1 VNVSSGP
8 ANSGQNE
15 ARLASLVEA
24 ITDLKQRRTAI
35 RQRRHIN
42 GLAIAYGKRD
52 NLTLT
57 LPGQLEFSDD
67 PIVRE
72 VLDAKAAFL
81 NAHAERE
88 AISSTVPIPRATIEK
103 RLRHLMK
110 SLTSNT
116 GVDGVKPIDVER
128 AAFAEFFEIQALHRR
143 VGSLEAANAAMIT
156 ARERLQQ
163 GLAALNKH
171 NRSAHREEQGIQ
183 RRLDEAFSAARAM
196 RREVARSNSPSRPT
210 VSVAASESLMER
222 FRAGQPISMDEMHAM
237 LEHSSLFKDPD
248 PTDLTEPTEA

>member
-1 VNVSSGP
+1 MNGSSGP
-8 ANSGQNE
+8 TNLGHNE
-15 ARLASLVEA
+15 AQLASLVKA
-24 ITDLKQRRTAI
+24 ITDLKQQRTAV

-42 GLAIAYGKRD
+42 GLAIAYGKR
-52 NLTLT
+52 NNRTLT
-57 LPGQLEFSDD
+57 LPGQLESSDD
-67 PIVRE
+67 PVIRE
-72 VLDAKAAFL
+72 VLDAKATFL
-81 NAHAERE
+81 NAHAERD

-163 GLAALNKH
+163 GLAAFN
-171 NRSAHREEQGIQ
+171 
-183 RRLDEAFSAARAM
+183 
-196 RREVARSNSPSRPT
+196 
-210 VSVAASESLMER
+210 
-222 FRAGQPISMDEMHAM
+222 
-237 LEHSSLFKDPD
+237 
-248 PTDLTEPTEA
+248 

>member
-1 VNVSSGP
+1 MKGP
-8 ANSGQNE
+8 PSPSKAE
-15 ARLASLVEA
+15 LTEDELAALVKI
-24 ITDLKQRRTAI
+24 ITDLKNQRTAI
-35 RQRRHIN
+35 RHQRQIN
-42 GLAIAYGKRD
+42 ALAIAHAKRD
-52 NLTLT
+52 NHSSA
-57 LPGQLEFSDD
+57 LPKMLEASNE
-67 PIVRE
+67 PVVCE
-72 VLDAKAAFL
+72 VLEAKAAFL